1 MLAPNRPKGLFL
13 LNADA
18 YPKIYGPAER
28 ADIEQLVHLYA
39 PPQTAQSLQANPA
52 VLREAEMIF
61 SGWGMPVMDES
72 FLVAAP
78 NLKIVFYGAGS
89 IKYCTTAAFWQ
100 RGLPITSSYAGNAVP
115 VVEYTLAQIL
125 LCLKKTWQHAL
136 GIKREGR
143 YSGQLPVAGAYGST
157 VGIISLG
164 MIGRMVCERLRT
176 FDLNLIA
183 YDPFVSAEDAAAL
196 GVTLCG
202 LDEIFQ
208 RADVVSLHT
217 PWLPETVGMITG
229 AHLAAMQPGATF
241 INTARGAVVR
251 EQEMIEVLQQRP
263 DLLAVL
269 DVTYPEPPVAGS
281 PFYTLPNVIL
291 TPHIAGSMDNECR
304 RMGRIVV
311 EELQRYLKGEPLRW
325 SISRQQAAIMA

>member
-1 MLAPNRPKGLFL
+1 MLATNRPKGLFL

-28 ADIEQLVHLYA
+28 VEIEQLVNLYA
-39 PPQTAQSLQANPA
+39 PPQTAQSIQANPA
-52 VLREAEMIF
+52 VLREAEIIF
-61 SGWGMPVMDES
+61 SGWGMSVMDES
-72 FLVAAP
+72 FLAAAP

-143 YSGQLPVAGAYGST
+143 YTGKLPVAGAYGST

-164 MIGRMVCERLRT
+164 MIGRMMCERLRT
-176 FDLNLIA
+176 FDLNVIA

-269 DVTYPEPPVAGS
+269 DVTHPEPPVTGS

>member
-1 MLAPNRPKGLFL
+1 MLAPNRPKALFL

-28 ADIEQLVHLYA
+28 VEIEQLVNLYA
-39 PPQTAQSLQANPA
+39 PPQTAQSIQANPA
-52 VLREAEMIF
+52 VLREAEIIF
-61 SGWGMPVMDES
+61 SGWGMSVMDES
-72 FLVAAP
+72 FLTAAP

-100 RGLPITSSYAGNAVP
+100 RGLPITSSYASNAVP

-143 YSGQLPVAGAYGST
+143 YPGKLPVAGAYGST

-164 MIGRMVCERLRT
+164 MIGRMMCERLRT
-176 FDLNLIA
+176 FDLNVIA

-241 INTARGAVVR
+241 ITTARGAVVR

-269 DVTYPEPPVAGS
+269 DVTHPEPPVTGS

>member
-1 MLAPNRPKGLFL
+1 MRVALIQEDRLTVRQDYPLPTPHGEEALIRVRLAGVC
-13 LNADA
+13 AT
-18 YPKIYGPAER
+18 
-28 ADIEQLVHLYA
+28 DIELLRGYKGGFRGVLGHEFVGEVVRA
-39 PPQTAQSLQANPA
+39 PADP
-52 VLREAEMIF
+52 
-61 SGWGMPVMDES
+61 GWEGRRVVGEINVGCGVCA
-72 FLVAAP
+72 L
-78 NLKIVFYGAGS
+78 
-89 IKYCTTAAFWQ
+89 CR
-100 RGLPITSSYAGNAVP
+100 RGLAKHCRQRT
-115 VVEYTLAQIL
+115 
-125 LCLKKTWQHAL
+125 
-136 GIKREGR
+136 
-143 YSGQLPVAGAYGST
+143 
-157 VGIISLG
+157 SLG

-241 INTARGAVVR
+241 INTARGDVVR

-304 RMGRIVV
+304 RTGRIVV

>member
-1 MLAPNRPKGLFL
+1 MTATKLPKGLFL

-18 YPKIYGPAER
+18 YAKIYGPAEQ
-28 ADIEQLVHLYA
+28 AEIEQLVQLYA
-39 PPQTAQSLQANPA
+39 PPQTAQSIQENPA
-52 VLREAEMIF
+52 LLHQADIIF

-72 FLVAAP
+72 FLAAAP

-89 IKYCTTAAFWQ
+89 IKYCTTPAFWQ
-100 RGLPITSSYAGNAVP
+100 RGLLITSSYAANAVP

-125 LCLKKTWQHAL
+125 LCLKKTWQYVL

-143 YSGQLPVAGAYGST
+143 YINPLPVAGAYGST

-164 MIGRMVCERLRT
+164 MIGRMLSERLRT
-176 FDLNLIA
+176 FDLNVIA
-183 YDPFVSAEDAAAL
+183 YDPFVSAETAGAL

-311 EELQRYLKGEPLRW
+311 EELQRYLRGEPLCW
-325 SISRQQAAIMA
+325 SISQQQAAIMA